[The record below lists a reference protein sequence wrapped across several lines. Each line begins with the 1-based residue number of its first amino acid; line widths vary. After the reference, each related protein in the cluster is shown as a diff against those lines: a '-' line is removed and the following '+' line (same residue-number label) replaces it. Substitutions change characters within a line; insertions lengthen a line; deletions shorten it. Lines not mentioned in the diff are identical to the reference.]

1 LVISNAQKHDTGKY
15 SCVCYTDEGQV
26 YMSEYELNVEDK
38 PAEVVTPKVEHA
50 EVGATVVLRCN
61 AQRHSATY
69 SWSRQHGTFPP
80 DLDTS
85 NEILK
90 LINVQASDAGTY
102 ICSAKYNGHTVE
114 IPTTLVVTGA
124 IPFFPQS
131 PRSFMKFPK
140 LDQAY
145 SKFNFEL
152 TFRPERP
159 NGLIL
164 YNGQRRGGGDYISLS
179 LVDKIP
185 QFRYSFGDQQGV
197 LVPEKAL
204 TLGEWHTIKVNRV
217 RTNG

>member
-1 LVISNAQKHDTGKY
+1 LQLQSGPY
-15 SCVCYTDEGQV
+15 
-26 YMSEYELNVEDK
+26 L
-38 PAEVVTPKVEHA
+38 
-50 EVGATVVLRCN
+50 
-61 AQRHSATY
+61 
-69 SWSRQHGTFPP
+69 WSKQYGTIPP

-85 NEILK
+85 CEILN

-102 ICSAKYNGHTVE
+102 SCSARQNGETVE
-114 IPTTLVVTGA
+114 SRTILVVTSV
-124 IPFFPQS
+124 IPFFPQT

-140 LDQAY
+140 INQAY
-145 SKFNFEL
+145 SKFNFEIS
-152 TFRPERP
+152 FRPERP

-164 YNGQRRGGGDYISLS
+164 YNGQRRGSGDYISLS
-179 LVDKIP
+179 LVGGVP